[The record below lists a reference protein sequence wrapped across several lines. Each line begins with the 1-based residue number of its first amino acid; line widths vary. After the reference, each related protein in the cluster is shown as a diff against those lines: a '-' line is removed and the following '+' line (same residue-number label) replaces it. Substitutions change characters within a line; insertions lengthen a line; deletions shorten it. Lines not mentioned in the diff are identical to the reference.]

1 MSVYDPKQTSEA
13 DHSRLDIRG
22 ALPESRVRSVSAEI
36 DAVRNAAQTKP
47 AGSDDQGDNAFVSS
61 LGSKPAAFCSMVEL
75 LAPMCFGSH

>member
-22 ALPESRVRSVSAEI
+22 ALPDSRVRSVSAEI

-47 AGSDDQGDNAFVSS
+47 AGPDDQGEM
-61 LGSKPAAFCSMVEL
+61 LLYLL
-75 LAPMCFGSH
+75 LAQSRQHSVRW